1 MAFDRENPPSIT
13 PVVGFLLATN
23 IIVYLLQTR
32 TDTPIYQLFGLWP
45 LHDTGTRPPFQL
57 WQLLTYGW
65 LHGSGAHIFFNLFAV
80 WMFGKT
86 IEMVWGSWRFLTY
99 FLVCVVGAGLVQL
112 VVTTQMAASTGQVV
126 GTIGASG
133 GVFGILL
140 AFAVLFP
147 NQKILLLI
155 PPIPIK
161 AKFFVIGY
169 GAIELYLGIT
179 QTNSGVAHFAH
190 LGGMVFGFI
199 LIRYWV
205 FNRKRKLKREAD
217 PLD

>member
-23 IIVYLLQTR
+23 VIVYLLQTR
-32 TDTPIYQLFGLWP
+32 TEAPIYALFGLWP
-45 LHDTGTRPPFQL
+45 LHDTGTRPDFQF
-57 WQLLTYGW
+57 WQILTYGW
-65 LHGSGAHIFFNLFAV
+65 LHGGGAHIFFNLFAV

-86 IEMVWGSWRFLTY
+86 IELVWGSKRFLIY
-99 FLVCVVGAGLVQL
+99 YLVCVVGAGFVQL
-112 VVTTQMAASTGQVV
+112 VVTTQMAATTGRVV
-126 GTIGASG
+126 GTVGASG

-169 GAIELYLGIT
+169 GALELYLGIT

-205 FNRKRKLKREAD
+205 FQRKRKLNREAD
-217 PLD
+217 PLE